1 VIERILTG
9 FSRVCT
15 AAGSIALLVM
25 MLVTNWDIVGRAA
38 FAHPLHGV
46 VDVVEVCVL
55 LVAFLG
61 LPEVFLRDEQIRVDV
76 IDSVVSPAVLRLLKL
91 AGIVLAIVFLMLLAC
106 NVVSPMVDAYR
117 FGDIKPD
124 IGLPVYLLYAV
135 VLMAFLASVATAF
148 LVLVRSFGRQE
159 APRHDA

>member
-1 VIERILTG
+1 MIERILTG
-9 FSRVCT
+9 ISRICT

-38 FAHPLHGV
+38 FSRPLHGV
-46 VDVVEVCVL
+46 VDMVEVSVL

-91 AGIVLAIVFLMLLAC
+91 AGLVLAVVFLSLLAY
-106 NVVSPMVDAYR
+106 NVVSPMIDAYR

-135 VLMAFLASVATAF
+135 VLMTFLTSIATAA
-148 LVLVRSFGRQE
+148 LVLVRSFGKQE
-159 APRHDA
+159 ALRHDA